1 MAIIISYF
9 HIFMASAFFM
19 MCLHVRECDTW
30 VVWFKFHETI
40 IRWVLIS
47 DGLVRITHPFRVK
60 MYHNKSSSQS
70 WNLKPYFMCWKLETQ
85 PKHPKNYT
93 QHPSNKHTE
102 LNIFTSKTH
111 SSRIPFKLKN
121 LRLKCI
127 FSWNFHGNRQFFS
140 QLFFW
145 GELLWILKWY

>member
-19 MCLHVRECDTW
+19 MCLHMREYDTW

-60 MYHNKSSSQS
+60 MYHYKSSSQS
-70 WNLKPYFMCWKLETQ
+70 WNLKPYFICWKLETQ

-102 LNIFTSKTH
+102 HTHGKDTYEHIYIKIEIIYGLSALTRMGMSK
-111 SSRIPFKLKN
+111 
-121 LRLKCI
+121 
-127 FSWNFHGNRQFFS
+127 
-140 QLFFW
+140 
-145 GELLWILKWY
+145 